1 MTDMPHPLPSLNDGN
16 TFGAAANRPDDLTS
30 RLLVD
35 LDRLHD
41 VPVKV
46 SAILGRTRIPVS
58 DLLKI
63 GPGSLLELDRRVG
76 EAVDIRVNDR
86 LVARGDVVLI
96 DDCLGVTLTEIVLPS
111 S

>member
-1 MTDMPHPLPSLNDGN
+1 MTDMPHPLPSLNEADI
-16 TFGAAANRPDDLTS
+16 FGAAAGGPDDLTS
-30 RLLVD
+30 RLPVD

-46 SAILGRTRIPVS
+46 SAILGRTRIPVG

-96 DDCLGVTLTEIVLPS
+96 DNCLGVTLTEIVLPS

>member
-1 MTDMPHPLPSLNDGN
+1 MTNRPHPLPSLNDSDS
-16 TFGAAANRPDDLTS
+16 FGATARATGDLTNRS
-30 RLLVD
+30 AID

-41 VPVKV
+41 VPVTV
-46 SAILGRTRIPVS
+46 SAILGRTRISVG

-76 EAVDIRVNDR
+76 EAVDLRVNDR
-86 LVARGDVVLI
+86 LVARGDVVLV
-96 DDCLGVTLTEIVLPS
+96 DERLGVTLTEIVLPS